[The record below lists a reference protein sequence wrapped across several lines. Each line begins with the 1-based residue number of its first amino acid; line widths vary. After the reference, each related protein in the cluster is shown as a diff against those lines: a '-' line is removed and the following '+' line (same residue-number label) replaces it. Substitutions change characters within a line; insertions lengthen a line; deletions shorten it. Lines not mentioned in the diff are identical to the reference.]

1 MSIVPFVGGKSQRV
15 RPDFDAARFP
25 IWTPDG
31 KHLLFEGN
39 PDRTPMGQWAPTED
53 WWVTPLEG
61 GPAVQTGA
69 FKAFRES
76 GVFDFSAAR
85 ELSPFVPSAWSADGS
100 RVIFPAKMGDSWNLW
115 QIPISGE
122 TWHVRGDPVRLTK
135 GTGLEAFPSVS
146 VTGQVV
152 FSSLVSNVDIWSL
165 PVDANRGRPTGKLR
179 NLTQNAAYDA
189 AFDVSDDGSKLV
201 FLSNRS
207 GNLDVWLRDLHTGR
221 ERQLTVTPADESW
234 PKMAP
239 DGSRISYES
248 KLEGGRRQSIWV
260 MPVTGGIPEMVC
272 EDCAGPYDWSA
283 DGQSFL
289 YRMVVRPTTV
299 GWMHLATGKK
309 VVFLSYP
316 ESPVFSPYF
325 SPDYSWISFGARI
338 KPKLS
343 QLFIARFRGATP
355 PSVSEWITVSDGSAH
370 DYPSRWSPDGNLLYF
385 VSTRDRFVCL
395 WAQQLDPATKHP
407 LGTAFEVYA
416 SHHSVLSLSSVDGTS
431 REFCVTRD
439 QILLN
444 LGELTGNIWMIT
456 SN

>member
-1 MSIVPFVGGKSQRV
+1 
-15 RPDFDAARFP
+15 
-25 IWTPDG
+25 
-31 KHLLFEGN
+31 L
-39 PDRTPMGQWAPTED
+39 ED
-53 WWVTPLEG
+53 
-61 GPAVQTGA
+61 
-69 FKAFRES
+69 
-76 GVFDFSAAR
+76 
-85 ELSPFVPSAWSADGS
+85 
-100 RVIFPAKMGDSWNLW
+100 
-115 QIPISGE
+115 
-122 TWHVRGDPVRLTK
+122 
-135 GTGLEAFPSVS
+135 FPSVS

-165 PVDANRGRPTGKLR
+165 PVDANRGRPTGKPQR
-179 NLTQNAAYDA
+179 LTQNAAYDA

-207 GNLDVWLRDLHTGR
+207 GNLDVWLRDLPTGG
-221 ERQLTVTPADESW
+221 ERQITVTLADEVW

-239 DGSRISYES
+239 DGTRVSYS
-248 KLEGGRRQSIWV
+248 YQSNLEGGRQSIYV
-260 MPVTGGIPEMVC
+260 MPVTGGIPEKVC

-316 ESPVFSPYF
+316 ESPVFSSYF

-343 QLFIARFRGATP
+343 QLFIAPFRGATP

-395 WAQQLDPATKHP
+395 WAQQLDPATKRP

-416 SHHSVLSLSSVDGTS
+416 SHRSVLSLSSVDGSS

-439 QILLN
+439 QILFN
-444 LGELTGNIWMIT
+444 LGELTGNIWMTT